1 MSRAVP
7 WGRDVV
13 EEAAVLVI
21 ADDKC
26 GLFHTAGLDSKIRS
40 AVTMDTAPSAT
51 GRAGCSDCRML
62 GTNQET
68 LGSRLALT
76 SAAKSPG

>member
-21 ADDKC
+21 ADEC
-26 GLFHTAGLDSKIRS
+26 GLFPTAGLDSKIHS

-51 GRAGCSDCRML
+51 GGAGCSDCRML
-62 GTNQET
+62 RTNQET
-68 LGSRLALT
+68 LGSRLADVGSRNLR
-76 SAAKSPG
+76 